1 MFPGILGLVAI
12 GLLLYFFAR
21 KAQRTHVLGDTQS
34 GLTID
39 EKYNLERRD
48 RQETVDRLLDK
59 IARKGYG
66 SLSEKEKQLLKEHS
80 SMLN

>member
-12 GLLLYFFAR
+12 GLMLYFFAR
-21 KAQRTHVLGDTQS
+21 KAQRSNVLGDTHS
-34 GLTID
+34 ALTLD

-59 IARKGYG
+59 IARKGYA
-66 SLSEKEKQLLKEHS
+66 SLSEREKQMLKEHS